1 MLTRAKIVLCIAAAL
16 STDSLA
22 PVMAQDVMA
31 QRVMAQDVMAQDSVF
46 GAAGSGIQRKIAAG
60 VDAKDRVSSA
70 VDQTS
75 HLTARYFD
83 PNPAPSKAYTY
94 AASVRLHPSSSK
106 RIWLGELTFP
116 AFNGTPTVSVQI
128 ISSISA
134 MPMQVKSL
142 KMVENPDSLD
152 PVETRIVVEAEPI
165 FDGVP
170 SGFYFA
176 NLVVTGVPVSAPGQL
191 GSAKLSN

>member
-31 QRVMAQDVMAQDSVF
+31 QDVMAQDPRP
-46 GAAGSGIQRKIAAG
+46 AGSGIQRQIAAG
-60 VDAKDRVSSA
+60 VDAKDRFSSA

-142 KMVENPDSLD
+142 KMIENPDSLD